1 VYITIANGRWL
12 RPWEQSVRAEIQ
24 NLILLTS
31 MSGTKSGIMIKSK
44 KSMLIACILL
54 SITACTENK
63 SSEFDKKIEERSP
76 IQTIRIVFSLPGDDI
91 GSPEYRDI
99 LDNII
104 DSIVR
109 SEAGVIVRY
118 GFGMGTMDI
127 VIRTSIEQ
135 PTEKLSRIVLSQFPK
150 AKYRIE
156 ELKE

>member
-1 VYITIANGRWL
+1 
-12 RPWEQSVRAEIQ
+12 
-24 NLILLTS
+24 
-31 MSGTKSGIMIKSK
+31 MIKSK

-63 SSEFDKKIEERSP
+63 SSEFNKKIEGRMGVK
-76 IQTIRIVFSLPGDDI
+76 TIRIVFSLPGDDI

-99 LDNII
+99 LDKIM
-104 DSIVR
+104 DSIIR
-109 SEAGVIVRY
+109 TEAGAIIRS

>member
-1 VYITIANGRWL
+1 MGV
-12 RPWEQSVRAEIQ
+12 
-24 NLILLTS
+24 
-31 MSGTKSGIMIKSK
+31 K
-44 KSMLIACILL
+44 
-54 SITACTENK
+54 
-63 SSEFDKKIEERSP
+63 
-76 IQTIRIVFSLPGDDI
+76 TIRIVFSLPGDDI

-99 LDNII
+99 LDKIM
-104 DSIVR
+104 DSIIR
-109 SEAGVIVRY
+109 TEAGAIIRS